1 MKIQIDRLVLRGL
14 DGLNPRVFAETLQAE
29 LARAMQTSQ
38 AQAAMQQSSSTTPA
52 LKLGRLP
59 MQPGAGGART
69 LATGVA
75 RSIASGITRGRA
87 R

>member
-38 AQAAMQQSSSTTPA
+38 AQAAMQQSSTTPS

-59 MQPGAGGART
+59 MQPGVAGART

-75 RSIASGITRGRA
+75 RSIAGGITKGRA

>member
-38 AQAAMQQSSSTTPA
+38 AQAAMQSSSTTPA

>member
-14 DGLNPRVFAETLQAE
+14 DPQHQRAFAEALQTE
-29 LARAMQTSQ
+29 LARALQTPQ
-38 AQAAMQQSSSTTPA
+38 ARAAMQSSSTTPA

-59 MQPGAGGART
+59 MQPGVGGART
-69 LATGVA
+69 LARGVA
-75 RSIASGITRGRA
+75 RAVAGGITKGRA

>member
-38 AQAAMQQSSSTTPA
+38 AQAAMQSSSTTPA

-59 MQPGAGGART
+59 MQPGVGGART

>member
-29 LARAMQTSQ
+29 LARAMQKSQ
-38 AQAAMQQSSSTTPA
+38 AQAAMQQSSTTPA

-59 MQPGAGGART
+59 MQPGVAGART
-69 LATGVA
+69 LAAGVA
-75 RSIASGITRGRA
+75 RSIAGGITKGRA